1 MSIYFHKTSVSLF
14 ALFAMSCLVI
24 LAQTEMTTDELYAK
38 ARSTA
43 FGEDDYVGAI
53 ALTNRALAK
62 SPDYLEVKVFLGRLY
77 TFSDSLPQARMV
89 FGEVL
94 EKESG
99 HEEASLAYGN
109 LEYWNSNSERG
120 LEIVNEG
127 FETHPKSESLGMLK
141 ANILKDLKRYNEAS
155 TVLDNLLKSN
165 PKLTEARALVS
176 SINSVSVKNAIGLS
190 YEYVYFDERFDNP
203 WHLASID
210 YTRQTRL
217 GSVAARVNYANRFK
231 MNGGQFEMDAYPR
244 ISDLFYAYVNFG
256 ISKDE
261 GIFPQYRAG
270 FSLYANLPAAFE
282 ADAGFRVLAFDDTI
296 WIYNLGVGKYYKNFW
311 FNFLTYLTPSSSSV
325 SQSYAWTTRYYLAG
339 ADDFLSLKLGTGI
352 SPDDNAN
359 SISFDPNNIYK
370 LKSTNI
376 VLGYR
381 KLFWETNVLSLQV
394 ALENQK
400 FAPGTKGNQLSLSMG
415 SIKRF

>member
-1 MSIYFHKTSVSLF
+1 MSISFHKTTFLLF
-14 ALFAMSCLVI
+14 LLFAMFNSVLSG
-24 LAQTEMTTDELYAK
+24 QTEMTTDELYTK
-38 ARSTA
+38 ARNTA
-43 FGEDDYVGAI
+43 FEEDDYVGAI
-53 ALTNRALAK
+53 ALAKRALAK

-94 EKESG
+94 QKEPG

-120 LEIVNEG
+120 LEIVNG
-127 FETHPKSESLGMLK
+127 GLDIHPKSESLGLLK
-141 ANILKDLKRYNEAS
+141 AKILKDLERYNEAN
-155 TVLDNLLKSN
+155 TVLENLLRSN
-165 PKLTEARALVS
+165 PKFTEARTLMS
-176 SINSVSVKNAIGLS
+176 SINSISAKNAIGLS
-190 YEYVYFDERFDNP
+190 YEYIYFDERFDDP

-231 MNGGQFEMDAYPR
+231 MNGTQFEMDAYPR
-244 ISDLFYAYVNFG
+244 ISDLFYAYVNLG
-256 ISKDE
+256 ISEDE

-282 ADAGFRVLAFDDTI
+282 ADAGFRVLAFDDTT
-296 WIYNLGVGKYYKNFW
+296 WIYTLGVGKYYKNFW
-311 FNFLTYLTPSSSSV
+311 FNFRTYLTPSSSSV
-325 SQSYAWTTRYYLAG
+325 SQSYALTTRYYLAG

-359 SISFDPNNIYK
+359 SISFDPDNIYK

-381 KLFWETNVLSLQV
+381 KLFWDTNVVSLQL
-394 ALENQK
+394 ALENQEY
-400 FAPGTKGNQLSLSMG
+400 APATKGNQLSLG
-415 SIKRF
+415 LGYIKRF